1 MRATYLH
8 YENGKGY
15 DVIDFIKDYELNFN
29 RGNIIKYICRSGKKD
44 DELKDLEKA
53 ADYLRREIEYLRE
66 QQQQWIEKNKYE
78 IRNNKRSSR

>member
-1 MRATYLH
+1 MKRATYLH

-66 QQQQWIEKNKYE
+66 QQQLWIDKNKGVSDAVYD
-78 IRNNKRSSR
+78 NY